1 MNTSEWK
8 LLPLY
13 YLHYEKSHIS
23 ETGPYFL
30 FNSHR
35 VHIDNILIG
44 KYNQSWKN
52 ILIFCLRD

>member
-1 MNTSEWK
+1 MNILEWK

-13 YLHYEKSHIS
+13 FLHYEKSHIS

-35 VHIDNILIG
+35 VLV
-44 KYNQSWKN
+44 KAY
-52 ILIFCLRD
+52 R